1 MKKRAGLFFLLT
13 LITLFVTSLPVFAD
27 DKTPA
32 NEFRV
37 GMEAGYAPFNWTQTN
52 DKHGAVEIAGQKNA
66 MSVMCRLSQLHRCWI
81 L

>member
-1 MKKRAGLFFLLT
+1 MKTCRLILLLT
-13 LITLFVTSLPVFAD
+13 LITLFITSLPVFAD

-52 DKHGAVEIAGQKNA
+52 DKHDAVEIAGQKMPMLVVM
-66 MSVMCRLSQLHRCWI
+66 MSKLPNVLQM
-81 L
+81 